1 MADKEIYYQILDL
14 IEELDQNLFELSEGK
29 GDLTNLIHSSFR
41 TAHSLKS
48 ALLILKK
55 QQSSNLIHHIENCFD
70 KLRKG
75 IVLDVEII
83 VQIATEGIHVIK
95 NTLNNT
101 NENNEVIASFIEAL
115 DIISNDLKA
124 VKKEIEVELYFDKMN
139 FENYKKLQ
147 HNNYKFYQIEKLLT
161 AGISK
166 EDFQSLPIYEDISL
180 VGYYL
185 TTIPSFEKTHEFKK
199 DFVIKII
206 FASNKSYDDLL
217 NSVFDPFN
225 EVKIIPKAVKVDELP
240 SKNKK
245 LKILIVEDDYASRT
259 LVLKLSKEYG
269 VCSIATNGKEALSIF
284 KMMIDNDEYFD
295 LILLD
300 IMMAEMDGL
309 EFLNKFREYEESKGI
324 GGLDRVKVLMTT
336 ALNDPKTVIKAFKD
350 QCDGYLVKPIK
361 KDTLHKA
368 LTDLNLI

>member
-14 IEELDQNLFELSEGK
+14 IEELDQSLFELSEGK

-48 ALLILKK
+48 ALLLLNK
-55 QQSSNLIHHIENCFD
+55 QQSSKLIHYIENCFD

-75 IVLDVEII
+75 IVLDVEIV
-83 VQIATEGIHVIK
+83 VQISTEGIHVIK
-95 NTLNNT
+95 DTLGDT

-115 DIISNDLKA
+115 DIISND
-124 VKKEIEVELYFDKMN
+124 
-139 FENYKKLQ
+139 
-147 HNNYKFYQIEKLLT
+147 T
-161 AGISK
+161 
-166 EDFQSLPIYEDISL
+166 
-180 VGYYL
+180 
-185 TTIPSFEKTHEFKK
+185 
-199 DFVIKII
+199 
-206 FASNKSYDDLL
+206 
-217 NSVFDPFN
+217 
-225 EVKIIPKAVKVDELP
+225 KAVKVDEP
-240 SKNKK
+240 TKNKK
-245 LKILIVEDDYASRT
+245 LKILIVEDDYVSRT
-259 LVLKLSKEYG
+259 LVLKLSQEYG

-284 KMMIDNDEYFD
+284 KMMIDNNEYFD

-309 EFLNKFREYEESKGI
+309 EFLNKFRDYEESKGI

-368 LTDLNLI
+368 LADLNLI